1 MYCVSHNDRREQVH
15 RFRGRMRAVH
25 QVLIKITEGG
35 KGVSAGHVRWQ
46 GGSRLNA
53 GGNSF
58 MSTWRAMGGV
68 QRHLYVQSVCS
79 LRTEYGAEK
88 MSGDRNTRG
97 RDKITQIPV
106 KTCVLDKFHP
116 GCTV

>member
-1 MYCVSHNDRREQVH
+1 
-15 RFRGRMRAVH
+15 MRAVH

-46 GGSRLNA
+46 GGSRLNV

-58 MSTWRAMGGV
+58 MSTWRVMGAV
-68 QRHLYVQSVCS
+68 QKRLYVPSVRR
-79 LRTEYGAEK
+79 LRTEYGGKK

-97 RDKITQIPV
+97 RDKITGIPV
-106 KTCVLDKFHP
+106 KTCVRDKFHP